1 MIVLSKGEQTRQRI
15 IAEAARVFNSK
26 GYSNASMTDIMEA
39 TQLQKGGIYRHFR
52 NKDELALAAFDFAYN
67 RLRGR
72 YKEEVFRELN
82 AANRLSNM
90 LEIHGSLLDDSYL
103 EGGCPILNTAI
114 DAEATHPPLKA
125 KAQFAMNEWQRTIKA
140 IVQKG
145 IIRKELK
152 ETDINKLSTTII
164 ASLEGAVMLAKLYSD
179 HTFVGQVIEHLNKHI
194 DSLALAQK
202 A

>member
-1 MIVLSKGEQTRQRI
+1 
-15 IAEAARVFNSK
+15 
-26 GYSNASMTDIMEA
+26 MTNYLFTYGLLRKKANHEMS
-39 TQLQKGGIYRHFR
+39 
-52 NKDELALAAFDFAYN
+52 AF
-67 RLRGR
+67 
-72 YKEEVFRELN
+72 
-82 AANRLSNM
+82 
-90 LEIHGSLLDDSYL
+90 
-103 EGGCPILNTAI
+103 
-114 DAEATHPPLKA
+114 LKA